1 MSPNFYVCTCVKF
14 MFANKTE
21 EKHEGLLV
29 GVKVE
34 LRSTSRLSSAPFILT
49 LFNSCDYNLHAL
61 TCIAKNV

>member
-1 MSPNFYVCTCVKF
+1 

-21 EKHEGLLV
+21 AKHEGLLV

-34 LRSTSRLSSAPFILT
+34 LRSTSPLSSAPFILP